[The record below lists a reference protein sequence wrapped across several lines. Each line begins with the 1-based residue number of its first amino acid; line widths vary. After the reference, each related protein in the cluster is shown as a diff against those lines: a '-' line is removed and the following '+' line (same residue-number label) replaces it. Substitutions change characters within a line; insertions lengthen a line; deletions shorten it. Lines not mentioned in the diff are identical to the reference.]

1 MTLVLVQLRRLLK
14 HTYIYI
20 YVAFQCSPQE
30 INALAM
36 VTDKMLGKTWRK
48 IMYQLNILWPTNE
61 YMLECSNIEKKI
73 GNIVWL
79 KKKIWVEIKCAKK
92 ILFLLI
98 NIYYTKIM
106 LSRRLCCIYC
116 TFLFFLS
123 WIFWHSEF
131 HLTNKY
137 KNKISVNQLIA

>member
-1 MTLVLVQLRRLLK
+1 MISMQSLERLTIVGDLSPSTTEK
-14 HTYIYI
+14 TVETYIYI

-79 KKKIWVEIKCAKK
+79 KKKFE
-92 ILFLLI
+92 L
-98 NIYYTKIM
+98 
-106 LSRRLCCIYC
+106 R
-116 TFLFFLS
+116 
-123 WIFWHSEF
+123 
-131 HLTNKY
+131 
-137 KNKISVNQLIA
+137 